1 MSSDLGAPGSEM
13 SFAVPIDVT
22 ETIGATP
29 LVWLATVG
37 PKKIFIKLEK
47 MNPTQ
52 SAKDRMALAIIQGAE
67 KRGDLAAGGTIV
79 ESSSGN
85 TATALAMI
93 AAARG
98 YKCIAVMDR
107 HATPEKVETVRAYG
121 AEVVL
126 VGGDA
131 AEGVVAAA
139 ERQEEVR
146 RILGRIPG
154 AFFADQA
161 DNPDNARAF
170 VTLADEVI
178 EAVGTI
184 DILIGAVG
192 SGGSLCGT
200 SRELRRRGQ
209 CTRVI
214 AVEPA
219 GSITFGGHG
228 GPYLQSGPGTPPG
241 IAVAANVDFGVIDE
255 HVGVTD
261 REAFN
266 TARALART
274 KGLLLGGSSGAAVYV
289 ALTLACTD
297 QQEANVV
304 VIAADGGE
312 KYLSTIFNDAWMSA
326 HNLVNNTLMEHL
338 NRLLARNSQHEVA
351 RP

>member
-1 MSSDLGAPGSEM
+1 MSQSVA
-13 SFAVPIDVT
+13 ADVT

-29 LVWLATVG
+29 LVWLAGVG
-37 PKKIFIKLEK
+37 SWSVFVKLEK
-47 MNPTQ
+47 ANPTQ

-67 KRGDLAAGGTIV
+67 MRGELTAGGTII

-107 HATPEKVETVRAYG
+107 HASREKVETVRAYG

-126 VGGDA
+126 VGGNA
-131 AEGVVAAA
+131 PEGIVAAA

-146 RILGRIPG
+146 RILARTPG
-154 AFFADQA
+154 AVFANQA
-161 DNPDNARAF
+161 DNPDNAGAF
-170 VTLADEVI
+170 GALADEVI
-178 EAVGTI
+178 DAVGTV
-184 DILIGAVG
+184 DVLIGGVG

-200 SRELRRRGQ
+200 ARELRRRGQ
-209 CTRVI
+209 SMRVI
-214 AVEPA
+214 AVEPE
-219 GSITFGGHG
+219 GSITFGGRG

-241 IAVAANVDFGVIDE
+241 FPVAANVDFSVIDE
-255 HVGVTD
+255 HVEVTD
-261 REAFN
+261 RAAFN

-274 KGLLLGGSSGAAVYV
+274 RGLLLGGSSGAAVYV

-312 KYLSTIFNDAWMSA
+312 KYLSTIFDDSWMRER
-326 HNLVNNTLMEHL
+326 NLLDNTLVEEVTS
-338 NRLLARNSQHEVA
+338 LLAKEIA
-351 RP
+351 T

>member
-1 MSSDLGAPGSEM
+1 MIRSVAD
-13 SFAVPIDVT
+13 DVT

-29 LVWLATVG
+29 LVWLAGVG
-37 PKKIFIKLEK
+37 PWSVFVKLEK
-47 MNPTQ
+47 ANPTH
-52 SAKDRMALAIIQGAE
+52 SAKDRMALAIIKGAE
-67 KRGDLAAGGTIV
+67 MRGELTAGGTIV

-98 YKCIAVMDR
+98 YKCIAVMDH
-107 HATPEKVETVRAYG
+107 HASREKVETVRAYG

-126 VGGDA
+126 VGGNA
-131 AEGVVAAA
+131 PEGIVSAA
-139 ERQEEVR
+139 ERREEVKR
-146 RILGRIPG
+146 VLARTPG
-154 AFFADQA
+154 AFFANQA
-161 DNPDNARAF
+161 DNLDNAGAF
-170 VTLADEVI
+170 VALADEVI
-178 EAVGTI
+178 DAVGTI
-184 DILIGAVG
+184 DVLIGGVG

-214 AVEPA
+214 AVEPD

-241 IAVAANVDFGVIDE
+241 FAVGANVDFGLIDE
-255 HVGVTD
+255 HVVVTD

-274 KGLLLGGSSGAAVYV
+274 KGLLLGGSSGASIYV
-289 ALTLACTD
+289 ALTLACAER
-297 QQEANVV
+297 QEANVI

-312 KYLSTIFNDAWMSA
+312 KYLSTIFDDAWMCE
-326 HNLVNNTLMEHL
+326 HDLLDNNVTVLI
-338 NRLLARNSQHEVA
+338 NRLLAGESKLVR
-351 RP
+351 RLTPK